1 MKVRDSEITAL
12 FWKRDE
18 RAIELVREQYGGYC
32 HEVAG
37 RILENREDTEECVND
52 TWLRLWDSIPPN
64 RPSSLKFYAA
74 RIVRNLA
81 LNRLEKRLAGKRGGG
96 RTECV
101 YEELQEFF
109 GASDPVSE
117 MIERQ
122 AFADRLNGFL
132 SILPPQDRNI
142 FVRRFWFFETPAEI
156 AQMYGIKEK
165 SVYNRLFALRRKF
178 RTYWEAGDGSR

>member
-1 MKVRDSEITAL
+1 
-12 FWKRDE
+12 
-18 RAIELVREQYGGYC
+18 
-32 HEVAG
+32 
-37 RILENREDTEECVND
+37 
-52 TWLRLWDSIPPN
+52 
-64 RPSSLKFYAA
+64 
-74 RIVRNLA
+74 
-81 LNRLEKRLAGKRGGG
+81 
-96 RTECV
+96 
-101 YEELQEFF
+101 
-109 GASDPVSE
+109 

-156 AQMYGIKEK
+156 AKMYGIKEK